1 MKHITILASGTGSNA
16 REILRYLK
24 NKPDVNVGLIVSN
37 RSDAGVLDVAAEHH
51 VPSVVLSKAELND
64 PNYLL
69 PLLQEYNTDL
79 IVLAGF
85 LLLIPAYLTKAYPD
99 KIVNIHPALLP
110 KFGGK
115 GMYGKHVH
123 QAVKDAKETET
134 GITIHYVNEHYDEGR
149 IIFQANTAI
158 TENDTPDD
166 IAQKVHQLE
175 HRHFPE
181 IVYNLL
187 LNMGK

>member
-24 NKPDVNVGLIVSN
+24 DRPEANVGLIISN
-37 RSDAGVLDVAAEHH
+37 RSDAGVLDIAAEHH
-51 VPSVVLSKAELND
+51 VPTVVLTKAELND
-64 PNYLL
+64 PDYLL
-69 PLLQEYNTDL
+69 PLLKEHNTDL

-85 LLLIPAYLTKAYPD
+85 LLLIPAYLTKAYTD

-115 GMYGKHVH
+115 GMYGQHVH
-123 QAVKDAKETET
+123 QAVKDAQETET
-134 GITIHYVNEHYDEGR
+134 GITIHFVNEYYDEGR
-149 IIFQANTAI
+149 VIFQAS
-158 TENDTPDD
+158 TPVLSTDSADD

-181 IVYNLL
+181 VVYNLL